1 MKSEQQNS
9 AVSRRPKIRIQ
20 VFVCLL
26 CFSAFVLILLW
37 LFLTVF
43 LKYIYRQV
51 KISEINK
58 IAVELSTVVASPD
71 LSKQVEEY
79 AAKNDLCIAIRDK
92 NYNVLAYSCVS
103 SDCIVHQHL
112 RNMDSLYKY
121 YNAAKTNH
129 SKYVVLFERDQ
140 YGTSVNNVEV
150 RPNFFFNTTIEE
162 MLCTY
167 IGTDAAGG
175 DVIIMLDAI
184 ITPINATV
192 TTLKTVCIYIT
203 ILTLATA
210 IIISIFMSK
219 RIAKPLIKI
228 DNTAKQ
234 LAEGNYN
241 VHFDEGGYE
250 EVSQLSKTLNHAA
263 HELSTVENF
272 RRELLAN
279 VSHDLRTPLTLI
291 SGYAEVM
298 KDLPDEITP
307 ENLQTIV
314 DEVNRMTLLV
324 NDLLDV
330 SKYDAGVQKLNLET
344 FNLTTMIA
352 TVIERF
358 AALTEKDQF
367 QIHFDYAEEVF
378 VNADE
383 LKLTQVVYNFLS
395 NAIRHTGTDK
405 SVYIKQEI
413 ISSDKKLYAQISI
426 TDTGDGICREKAEC
440 IWNRYFKIDKTY
452 KRSHNGSGLGLYIV
466 KSILELHRMKYGVIP
481 VEDMP
486 NHTGCTFWFCTQVTR
501 NPAAALPAKK

>member
-486 NHTGCTFWFCTQVTR
+486 NHTGCTFWFRTQVTR

>member
-426 TDTGDGICREKAEC
+426 TDTGDGICREKAEY

-486 NHTGCTFWFCTQVTR
+486 NHTGCTFWFRTQVTR

>member
-79 AAKNDLCIAIRDK
+79 AAKNDLCIAIRDE

-486 NHTGCTFWFCTQVTR
+486 NHTGCTFWFRTQVTR